1 MRSSDRR
8 KIYMNKTR
16 HRLRIFALLS
26 SLLTVSGAVTFWT
39 PAEAAVRLLFPV
51 ADTRVTSGFG
61 LRVHPVTRAED
72 FHTGLDLAATLNQRV
87 HTVMSGVVVQAGA
100 RGLLGNAVE
109 VLDQSS
115 GISTIYGHLNGLAV
129 AAGDRVEKGET
140 IGYAG
145 STGRSTGVHVHFT
158 VKRNGVICD
167 PTPFLDG
174 IARNGKLIAIGP
186 SRTSGQAIARV
197 DPVEAKRLAA
207 VKLAEAKEAARLAQ
221 NELAKAKE
229 AVAVAKKDA
238 STYSYLFDQGAV
250 SRNDSEVRQAALR
263 AAEGRLAAAQKKV
276 DGLG

>member
-1 MRSSDRR
+1 MKMRRQGP
-8 KIYMNKTR
+8 
-16 HRLRIFALLS
+16 RLFALLS
-26 SLLTVSGAVTFWT
+26 TALTVTGVVAAWT
-39 PAEAAVRLLFPV
+39 MPAEAAVRLLFPV

-61 LRVHPVTRAED
+61 LRVHPITRAED

-109 VLDQSS
+109 VLDQST
-115 GISTIYGHLNGLAV
+115 GISTIYGHMNSLAV

-174 IARNGKLIAIGP
+174 IARNGMLIAVGP
-186 SRTSGQAIARV
+186 AHASLQRLAKV
-197 DPVEAKRLAA
+197 DPAEAKRLAA
-207 VKLAEAKEAARLAQ
+207 VKLAKAKEAARLAQ
-221 NELAKAKE
+221 EELAKAKE

-238 STYSYLFDQGAV
+238 NTYSYLFDQGAV
-250 SRNDSEVRQAALR
+250 SRNDSEVRQSALR

-276 DGLG
+276 NGVG